1 MGTIT
6 GEKKKEKI
14 IFDASVLVSGNVS
27 GDLYKTGLYR
37 VSHELLKEIIKADE
51 FEFYL
56 FDIFFRE
63 RELIKFVQKEFPQ
76 CNRVRVY
83 SLWYNLIIFPLGNLV
98 DYLRNAQKSNTN
110 KAISIIAG
118 LLKDSLLVIEKAARK
133 IERLFFIEK
142 NLNKSIKQCDLYY
155 STYFPIPEQVRMN
168 SDIRKVYTVHDM
180 IPVIHPEYFESP
192 YNQITVKNVVDN
204 IGINDYIIS
213 FSESTRRDI
222 LKYKPDISGDHII
235 VVPLAASSV
244 FYKEA
249 SQERINSIKRKY
261 KINCDNY
268 ILSVCTLEP
277 RKNLMLL
284 IKAFKELL
292 NQGIKHSLK
301 LVLTGSYG
309 WDSCELMDE
318 IKEIN
323 NIYNTPVILTG
334 FVPDEDL
341 SALYNGAYVF
351 VYPSLYEGFGLP
363 VLEAMQCG
371 APVICSNTSSLPE
384 VVGNCGILI
393 HPDNMNELIDSILL
407 LYNDKYFRDQLG
419 QRSKERANL
428 FSWNKT
434 AFNVIS
440 VFNSVLSEY
449 E

>member
-235 VVPLAASSV
+235 VVPLQLPL
-244 FYKEA
+244 FF
-249 SQERINSIKRKY
+249 IKKPAR
-261 KINCDNY
+261 
-268 ILSVCTLEP
+268 
-277 RKNLMLL
+277 R
-284 IKAFKELL
+284 
-292 NQGIKHSLK
+292 G
-301 LVLTGSYG
+301 
-309 WDSCELMDE
+309 
-318 IKEIN
+318 
-323 NIYNTPVILTG
+323 
-334 FVPDEDL
+334 
-341 SALYNGAYVF
+341 
-351 VYPSLYEGFGLP
+351 
-363 VLEAMQCG
+363 
-371 APVICSNTSSLPE
+371 
-384 VVGNCGILI
+384 
-393 HPDNMNELIDSILL
+393 
-407 LYNDKYFRDQLG
+407 
-419 QRSKERANL
+419 
-428 FSWNKT
+428 
-434 AFNVIS
+434 
-440 VFNSVLSEY
+440 
-449 E
+449 

>member
-1 MGTIT
+1 
-6 GEKKKEKI
+6 
-14 IFDASVLVSGNVS
+14 
-27 GDLYKTGLYR
+27 
-37 VSHELLKEIIKADE
+37 
-51 FEFYL
+51 
-56 FDIFFRE
+56 
-63 RELIKFVQKEFPQ
+63 
-76 CNRVRVY
+76 
-83 SLWYNLIIFPLGNLV
+83 
-98 DYLRNAQKSNTN
+98 
-110 KAISIIAG
+110 
-118 LLKDSLLVIEKAARK
+118 
-133 IERLFFIEK
+133 
-142 NLNKSIKQCDLYY
+142 
-155 STYFPIPEQVRMN
+155 
-168 SDIRKVYTVHDM
+168 
-180 IPVIHPEYFESP
+180 
-192 YNQITVKNVVDN
+192 
-204 IGINDYIIS
+204 
-213 FSESTRRDI
+213 
-222 LKYKPDISGDHII
+222 
-235 VVPLAASSV
+235 
-244 FYKEA
+244 
-249 SQERINSIKRKY
+249 
-261 KINCDNY
+261 
-268 ILSVCTLEP
+268 
-277 RKNLMLL
+277 MLL